1 MRVRVMS
8 GKGAPWGCVDRGRN
22 EQPERAKCSCPAL
35 LLPQSL
41 LASRSLPGSL
51 PKPGLEGGRVPGPGP
66 GRGGQ
71 PRGSSAPA
79 LLPASRAPLEEG
91 DPGCRQGSPDLG
103 MERGS
108 ETFSLWQLLKHP
120 LLRECR
126 SQLTPGLPAT
136 PPSSLIPSCS
146 HLALNLG
153 SGARR

>member
-1 MRVRVMS
+1 MS
-8 GKGAPWGCVDRGRN
+8 
-22 EQPERAKCSCPAL
+22 
-35 LLPQSL
+35 
-41 LASRSLPGSL
+41 SRSVQNAPVLPSCSPRVFWQVAPCLAVSPSRGWRGAGFQALGQAGEGS
-51 PKPGLEGGRVPGPGP
+51 PGEARLRLFSP
-66 GRGGQ
+66 
-71 PRGSSAPA
+71 
-79 LLPASRAPLEEG
+79 PLERRWKEG